1 MKAKMSYKSKKIA
14 IITAVI
20 VVLIAAISV
29 GAYYFIQGNDSAQAA
44 YSENEQDLAGAN
56 NGESETAGNPEE
68 QTNPAEESNDENE
81 GEANQGGEDSQEPT
95 NVDDNTDNDTT
106 GQTTDTTGGTTT
118 GTTSGTTT
126 GTTPDG
132 DDDGNIPN
140 EEYTQTD
147 IIETEVERR
156 EQEVRVGWSN
166 MALASAG
173 ISTNIP
179 TSRPDL
185 TINKTA
191 TVVNSLNESDNA
203 VQVGSKITYNITVT
217 NNSQDIDA
225 MGVNV
230 SDIIPEGTVLDTET
244 EATNGVTPDENG
256 RISWV
261 IDVARNS
268 SVTVSFTVVVES
280 TEGEIENVAVVDGK
294 DTPEVANPI
303 INANKIATSEDEVLG
318 EGSTVT
324 YVITVENTGNA
335 NGTTTVR
342 DAVPAGTT
350 LVEGSIVGNENY
362 VVEEINGQKV
372 ITWNNVEVAE
382 GETVELKFTV
392 TINSFAGESLEIRN
406 TATVGDKDTNTE
418 TETAYNPVLSIVK
431 EVDKTQVS
439 EGDTITYEITV
450 ENTGKVDGVATIRDV
465 VPEGTTLV
473 PGSITGNGIPT
484 EENGQTVITW
494 NDVIVAKNNGTLTV
508 SFQVTVNENSG
519 LTNPISNVAYLVDE
533 NENETPTTPTKT
545 DVEAHIVFIENGGT
559 EVKDMDGVAGE
570 EITDRNM
577 PTTTRDGYTFGGWY
591 AEKALTNKVE
601 QLPENM
607 VAGTTYYYAK
617 WTANTDTKY
626 KVEYY
631 YEENG
636 TYPETATSSVDR
648 EGTTDTQVSVTEADK
663 TPTQDGYVFDEA
675 EISNVLSGTVAGDE
689 SLVLKVYFKQQFTVN
704 YEKGDHGTFKTQTT
718 TGIDYGTATPA
729 FEGTPAGEAGYSFA
743 GWEPEVA
750 DTVTENA
757 TYVAQWTAD
766 TDTKYKVEYYYEE
779 NGTYPETAT
788 SSVDREG
795 TTDTQVSVTE
805 ADKTP
810 TQDGYVFDEAEISN
824 VLSGTVAGDESLV
837 LKVYFK
843 QQFTVNYEKGDHGT
857 FKTQTTTG
865 IDYGTATPA
874 FEGTPAG
881 EAGYSFAGWEPE
893 VADTVTENAT
903 YVAQWTPDYSKT
915 KTLKYTVEYYLDGV
929 KKDTD
934 TETEEVWVNSD
945 QTTLTVN
952 KTSINTTNKFGEEAE
967 FVNTDPEAIPDSIPN
982 NGVIKVYYETKADP
996 SLTLTKT
1003 ALNSNKEKI
1012 SELVYDADGNNY
1024 MYYRLKVENTVAE
1037 SYPETVDNQ
1046 TITDV
1051 LPLGMTYVASEGDGT
1066 ISYKTDGEQR
1076 TQIMWTVS
1084 DIGNGNAAKE
1094 TYIKVQINEKVFDNE
1109 RIDNEVTT
1117 ILDIELNQYKND
1129 DTQNG
1134 VADRTGNK
1142 ISIFLRTAGETNK
1155 NDGYIYAGTVNVDE
1169 KVNSSVFASDEFD
1182 NDEKVN
1188 NAINNEAQLERML
1201 DDFTEN
1207 QSAMSK
1213 YVRGGL
1219 QTINKTFINQQ
1230 LNELYNGT
1238 IALGDN
1244 QVILWYKVTKNDDKT
1259 LTRYYEITEDGRQ
1272 LFRNGVD
1279 LPACSYH
1286 IDGIVVDTSTLGT
1299 IIPDGASV
1307 TVRNTAEVS
1316 SQDTS
1321 IWNNITDSA
1330 DVNIYYNTEGST
1342 TQTAS
1347 MNVLSKVLSKVDN
1360 DEINKDNVKE
1370 VIETIEEKEIENEV
1384 IESDTAVESN
1394 DKTESETIENST
1406 EQSENSTVDN
1416 NIEESNTIVS
1426 ENDITSNTETENVVG
1441 NTETTNGNIIEDNS
1455 IKTSINAIQ
1464 KNDVIVEGQNVQN
1477 ETSN

>member
-191 TVVNSLNESDNA
+191 TVVNSLSESDNA

-533 NENETPTTPTKT
+533 NENETPTKPTKT

-648 EGTTDTQVSVTEADK
+648 EGTT
-663 TPTQDGYVFDEA
+663 G
-675 EISNVLSGTVAGDE
+675 
-689 SLVLKVYFKQQFTVN
+689 
-704 YEKGDHGTFKTQTT
+704 
-718 TGIDYGTATPA
+718 AT
-729 FEGTPAGEAGYSFA
+729 
-743 GWEPEVA
+743 
-750 DTVTENA
+750 
-757 TYVAQWTAD
+757 
-766 TDTKYKVEYYYEE
+766 
-779 NGTYPETAT
+779 
-788 SSVDREG
+788 
-795 TTDTQVSVTE
+795 VSVTE

-1066 ISYKTDGEQR
+1066 ISYKTVPVDGEQR
-1076 TQIMWTVS
+1076 TQITWTVS
-1084 DIGNGNAAKE
+1084 GIGNGNAAKE

-1142 ISIFLRTAGETNK
+1142 ISIFLRTAGETNN
-1155 NDGYIYAGTVNVDE
+1155 NDGYIYAGTVNVGE

>member
-68 QTNPAEESNDENE
+68 QTNPAEELNDENE

-106 GQTTDTTGGTTT
+106 GQTTDTTEGTTT

-166 MALASAG
+166 MALTSAG

-617 WTANTDTKY
+617 WTAN
-626 KVEYY
+626 
-631 YEENG
+631 
-636 TYPETATSSVDR
+636 
-648 EGTTDTQVSVTEADK
+648 
-663 TPTQDGYVFDEA
+663 
-675 EISNVLSGTVAGDE
+675 
-689 SLVLKVYFKQQFTVN
+689 
-704 YEKGDHGTFKTQTT
+704 
-718 TGIDYGTATPA
+718 
-729 FEGTPAGEAGYSFA
+729 
-743 GWEPEVA
+743 
-750 DTVTENA
+750 
-757 TYVAQWTAD
+757 

>member
-166 MALASAG
+166 MALTSAG

-617 WTANTDTKY
+617 WTAN
-626 KVEYY
+626 
-631 YEENG
+631 
-636 TYPETATSSVDR
+636 
-648 EGTTDTQVSVTEADK
+648 
-663 TPTQDGYVFDEA
+663 
-675 EISNVLSGTVAGDE
+675 
-689 SLVLKVYFKQQFTVN
+689 
-704 YEKGDHGTFKTQTT
+704 
-718 TGIDYGTATPA
+718 
-729 FEGTPAGEAGYSFA
+729 
-743 GWEPEVA
+743 
-750 DTVTENA
+750 
-757 TYVAQWTAD
+757 

>member
-140 EEYTQTD
+140 EEYTQTY

-191 TVVNSLNESDNA
+191 TVVNSLSESDNA

-636 TYPETATSSVDR
+636 TYPETATDFVDR
-648 EGTTDTQVSVTEADK
+648 TGTTDTQVSVTEADK

-689 SLVLKVYFKQQFTVN
+689 SLVLKVYFKQQFTVD
-704 YEKGDHGTFKTQTT
+704 YEKGDHGTFETQTT
-718 TGIDYGTATPA
+718 
-729 FEGTPAGEAGYSFA
+729 
-743 GWEPEVA
+743 
-750 DTVTENA
+750 EN
-757 TYVAQWTAD
+757 
-766 TDTKYKVEYYYEE
+766 
-779 NGTYPETAT
+779 
-788 SSVDREG
+788 
-795 TTDTQVSVTE
+795 
-805 ADKTP
+805 
-810 TQDGYVFDEAEISN
+810 
-824 VLSGTVAGDESLV
+824 
-837 LKVYFK
+837 
-843 QQFTVNYEKGDHGT
+843 
-857 FKTQTTTG
+857 

-1066 ISYKTDGEQR
+1066 ISYKTTVDGEQR
-1076 TQIMWTVS
+1076 TQITWTVS
-1084 DIGNGNAAKE
+1084 GIGNGNAAKE

-1117 ILDIELNQYKND
+1117 ILDIELNQYKKD
-1129 DTQNG
+1129 YTQNG

-1142 ISIFLRTAGETNK
+1142 ISIFLRTAGETNN
-1155 NDGYIYAGTVNVDE
+1155 NDGYIYAGTVNVGE